1 MPALPRAPER
11 CYDPP
16 LMRSTKPPIWLLMS
30 VTVASQLALTIFLPA
45 MPALARHFDVAY
57 GTAQLTLSVYLF
69 AFAFAQLAVGPLSDR
84 RGRRPVLLGSLALFA
99 IGSAGCALSPTIE
112 TLIAARLVQACGACG
127 GVVLG
132 RAIVRDSRSG
142 PEAPRAM
149 GYMASAMAL
158 APALAPLLGGQL
170 LGHFGWRS
178 NFWFTSG
185 VALAM
190 LAAVWHLLAETAP
203 KAAARATAA
212 AGADRGAGLVRDY
225 LDGFRVV
232 VRERRF
238 VGLMIAATCA
248 SSGFNV
254 FFAGGPIL
262 LIRTMGVAAELFGWF
277 TLAWA
282 GNFVIGSLVSSR
294 LQGRVRSLLLI
305 PVGQAILTAGALAMI
320 ATALLGYVTP
330 LALVVP
336 LMLMGWGNGLNM
348 PNAMANALI
357 SVPANRVGAASA
369 LLGFVQ
375 MVAAALLTLLIGY
388 VPHETQL
395 NIGLGVAATGIV
407 GLAGWWLLVRRPR
420 GQG

>member
-1 MPALPRAPER
+1 
-11 CYDPP
+11 
-16 LMRSTKPPIWLLMS
+16 MRSTKPPIWLLMS
-30 VTVASQLALTIFLPA
+30 ATVASQLALTIFLPS
-45 MPALARHFDVAY
+45 MPALARSFDVAY

-69 AFAFAQLAVGPLSDR
+69 AFAFAQLAVGPLSDSV
-84 RGRRPVLLGSLALFA
+84 GRRPVLLGSLVVFAL
-99 IGSAGCALSPTIE
+99 GSVCCALSPTIE
-112 TLIAARLVQACGACG
+112 ALIASRLIQACGACG

-170 LGHFGWRS
+170 LVHFGWRS
-178 NFWFTSG
+178 SFWFAAG
-185 VALAM
+185 VAVTVLI
-190 LAAVWHLLAETAP
+190 AVWFLLAETAP
-203 KAAARATAA
+203 RSPPRATNV
-212 AGADRGAGLVRDY
+212 VRDY

-232 VRERRF
+232 LRERRF

-248 SSGFNV
+248 SSAFNV

-262 LIRTMGVAAELFGWF
+262 LIRVMGVAAELFGWF

-305 PVGQAILTAGALAMI
+305 PVGQGILTVGALAMM
-320 ATALLGYVTP
+320 ATALLGWVTP

-336 LMLMGWGNGLNM
+336 LVLMGWGNGLNM

-388 VPHETQL
+388 VPHETQF
-395 NIGLGVAATGIV
+395 NIGLGVGMTGLI
-407 GLAGWWLLVRRPR
+407 GLAGWWMLVRRPR
-420 GQG
+420 VSA